1 MTKVEQLKARA
12 YTIELLER
20 EIANQ
25 EGVKEYYKGEKP
37 EDLGEYEIRQL
48 TEADDRIRKLE
59 YMMEEIA
66 R

>member
-1 MTKVEQLKARA
+1 MTKIEQLKARA
-12 YTIELLER
+12 YVIELLER

-25 EGVKEYYKGEKP
+25 EGVKEYYKEEKP
-37 EDLGEYEIRQL
+37 EELGEYEIRQL

>member
-1 MTKVEQLKARA
+1 MTKIEQLKARA
-12 YTIELLER
+12 YVIELLEQ

-37 EDLGEYEIRQL
+37 EELGEYEIRQL